1 MWICFNN
8 AFVSAVKCD
17 DSDLLKIRAR
27 RKEHLETL
35 FPDKEIMTTKHTDY
49 KYRVFATK
57 EEFAKIV
64 SDSIMNT
71 KYTNFKNSV
80 NDHDLHDLYAD
91 FWHLHYRYQR

>member
-1 MWICFNN
+1 MWICFNDG
-8 AFVSAVKCD
+8 FVSAVKCN
-17 DSDLLKIRAR
+17 DSNMLKIRSR
-27 RKEHLETL
+27 RKEHLEKH
-35 FPDKEIMTTKHTDY
+35 FPEKEIHVDVGTDY